1 MIEKFNFLS
10 LINEQKS
17 KAFEKMRALI
27 YLLIVFLLSNQTNIQ
42 KGGVK
47 KMFTIKSTAFKD
59 GETIPKKFTCDGQ
72 DFSPELTWENTPA
85 GTKSFALICE
95 DPDAPGGTFIH
106 WVIYD
111 IPANVTK
118 LAENVKKVG
127 IVDEKIK
134 QGVNDFGRIGY
145 GGPCPPRGHKP
156 HRYIFKL
163 YALDVETLGLNAGA
177 TAEQVEN
184 KAKGHILGE
193 AKITGLYGR

>member
-1 MIEKFNFLS
+1 MRFLTLF
-10 LINEQKS
+10 LI
-17 KAFEKMRALI
+17 LI
-27 YLLIVFLLSNQTNIQ
+27 FLFAQTNIQ

-47 KMFTIKSTAFKD
+47 KMFVIKSTAFKD

-72 DFSPELTWENTPA
+72 DYSPELTWENAPT

-111 IPANVTK
+111 IPANMTK
-118 LAENVKKVG
+118 LPENVKKVG
-127 IVDEKIK
+127 VVDDKIK

-163 YALDVETLGLNAGA
+163 YALDVETLGLNSGA
-177 TAEQVEN
+177 TAEQVEA
-184 KAKGHILGE
+184 KAKGHILAE
-193 AKITGLYGR
+193 AKIIGLYGR

>member
-1 MIEKFNFLS
+1 MKFLIYFLS
-10 LINEQKS
+10 LLILTTQIN
-17 KAFEKMRALI
+17 A
-27 YLLIVFLLSNQTNIQ
+27 Q
-42 KGGVK
+42 KGGAK
-47 KMFTIKSTAFKD
+47 KMFTIKATAFKD

-72 DFSPELTWENTPA
+72 DYSPELTWENAPA

-111 IPANVTK
+111 IPANVNK

-127 IVDEKIK
+127 LVDDKIK
-134 QGVNDFGRIGY
+134 QGMNDFGRIGY

-163 YALDVETLGLNAGA
+163 YALDVETLGLNSGA
-177 TAEQVEN
+177 TADQVEA

-193 AKITGLYGR
+193 AKIMGLYGR

>member
-1 MIEKFNFLS
+1 MKLAIS
-10 LINEQKS
+10 
-17 KAFEKMRALI
+17 
-27 YLLIVFLLSNQTNIQ
+27 LLIAFLLLPQTNIQ

-72 DFSPELTWENTPA
+72 DYSPELIWENAPA

-118 LAENVKKVG
+118 LGENVKKVG
-127 IVDEKIK
+127 LVDEEIK

-163 YALDVETLGLNAGA
+163 YALDVETLGLNSGA
-177 TAEQVEN
+177 TAQQVEA

-193 AKITGLYGR
+193 ARIVGLYGR

>member
-1 MIEKFNFLS
+1 MK
-10 LINEQKS
+10 
-17 KAFEKMRALI
+17 
-27 YLLIVFLLSNQTNIQ
+27 YLLLILLSFLFATQTNFQ

-47 KMFTIKSTAFKD
+47 KMFSIKSTAFKY

-72 DFSPELTWENTPA
+72 DYSPELSWENAPA

-95 DPDAPGGTFIH
+95 DPDAPGRTFIH

-111 IPANVTK
+111 IPANVTR

-127 IVDEKIK
+127 LVDDKIK
-134 QGVNDFGRIGY
+134 QGINDFGRIGY

-163 YALDVETLGLNAGA
+163 YALDVETLGLNSGA
-177 TAEQVEN
+177 TAEQVEA